1 MDGTILGIFLFTVFI
16 GGIVTGL
23 AGFAMGLVVSGIWL
37 HILTPIQTAAL
48 IVGYGLLVQAYGIW
62 KLRHALAWR
71 KVAPFIIGGAIG
83 IPIGAALLT
92 YINPGFLRV
101 GVGVLLVVYSAYSL
115 ARPHL
120 KPMHAGFAVET
131 GVGVLNG
138 LLGGMTGLAGP
149 VITIWCQLRGWPRD
163 TQRAIFQ
170 PVILAAFVMTA
181 ISLGFAGAVTADLAK
196 LYLYGLPPLAA
207 GLWLGLRLYG
217 HLDEAAFRK
226 IILLLLL
233 LSGLTLIVPWS
244 LLR

>member
-1 MDGTILGIFLFTVFI
+1 VDGAILGVFLLTVFF

-23 AGFAMGLVVSGIWL
+23 AGFAMGLVVSGVWL
-37 HILTPIQTAAL
+37 HILTPLQTAAL
-48 IVGYGLLVQAYGIW
+48 IVGYGLLVQSYGIW
-62 KLRHALAWR
+62 KLRHALRWR
-71 KVAPFIIGGAIG
+71 TVAPFIIGGAIG

-92 YINPGFLRV
+92 FINPVYLRI
-101 GVGVLLVVYSAYSL
+101 GVGVLLVVYSTYSL

-149 VITIWCQLRGWPRD
+149 IITIWCQLRGWPKD

-170 PVILAAFVMTA
+170 PVILAAFAMTA
-181 ISLGFAGAVTADLAK
+181 ISLTFAGAVTGELVK

-207 GLWLGLRLYG
+207 GLWVGLKLYG
-217 HLDEAAFRK
+217 HLDDAAFRK
-226 IILLLLL
+226 VILVLLL
-233 LSGLTLIVPWS
+233 LSGVVLIAPE
-244 LLR
+244 LMYR